1 MDQFQQFD
9 ISDFF
14 NQLEEPLFLMDSE
27 EIIFFNKHFL
37 ENYQAVGDS
46 WKNYFGQDKALVE
59 VERFFAGENG
69 SLPKVQANLV
79 SKTGE
84 EVALEW
90 CFTPLPS
97 SYSSRFLI
105 AKGQK
110 IQKSTPSA
118 SVSRHNL
125 EDAIGRE
132 HRYMQSILTNYHDL
146 IAIFDREGNYLYV
159 SNSVEKNVGI
169 PASDLL
175 GRNYKEFVAAGI
187 FEIVKGS
194 FEEILNSKEEV
205 ALDFWINLSTGR
217 RIYLESFARNL
228 LDHPQ
233 IQGILFSSR
242 DITEFILTEQSLQR
256 RYEIENQINLISAQL
271 INGRW
276 SNLEDEFDKALIQFG
291 EMLKAEESKILIIN
305 RDTRELEVLN
315 QWSRTGDQSTVTS
328 PRYFALVNSVKG
340 ELENGKVVQRP
351 LKIKI
356 KVSREEVERRM
367 LLIPLIS
374 AQKLLGII
382 QFEFNP
388 AVFFLAEKEIQIFR
402 QLGDI
407 LAGAYLG
414 SQMMRRLQRNENL
427 LANTE
432 ILSNSGS
439 WRFGAHNKRFHFSG
453 GLSKL
458 LGMGDRPII
467 TDFAALIYKIDKAY
481 RKEFIQNLKQA
492 SDQLQRTSGEFTITG
507 KEGKQRY
514 ISYEIEGKRD
524 YLSQGLEIY
533 GFCTDITHKRAAD
546 GYLKLQSQILAQV
559 SDPIVVTNL
568 SLEVIY
574 LNEAAAQLC
583 CPETSQ
589 FFRGKLEDLLEIDWR
604 KNESLKDLAESL
616 NHKQN
621 WKSEQFVT
629 TKHTAASPFEIT
641 MQPIFSEGDEKIG
654 YSFIL
659 HSLAEKYK
667 SEQVAR
673 RAKLIIENSPVVL
686 FRVDPS
692 DHYRIKYIS
701 ENINRFGY
709 DADHLMSEEISFL
722 DLVHPDDKEVI
733 LDLARIQTV
742 EEGIKSFSGEYRIRT
757 TQGEFIWVEDRTSDV
772 KDEVGNIILHEG
784 LFQDISDRKR
794 IDTIQKERDK
804 QYRVLASNIPRTNI
818 FLLDAQRRYILAE
831 GSNFASWGLKR
842 EDFEGRHLSELQLT
856 SYQQVSELLD
866 RVYFDREI
874 VESEFSLNGRQYH
887 RIIRPIIEN
896 DQVQYA
902 LSIIRDIQDEYQAK
916 QDLINSEEKYRSLVE
931 ESTEIIFSLSE
942 TFMLQYVSPN
952 VKQFLDYN
960 ADEVTGKSLFEFLN
974 PDDLDQFRMMLE
986 EKQDLLSST
995 QFLEFRLRHRNGTY
1009 KIFSSNG
1016 KLIQD
1021 KSGQQRYYTGVARD
1035 VSKLKE
1041 AEQEL
1046 RVAKE
1051 KAEQASLVKSQF
1063 LSVMSHEIR
1072 TPMNAVIGLTH
1083 FLMDEN
1089 PRPDQLENLKTL
1101 QFSAE
1106 NLMALIND
1114 ILDYNKIDSGKVELE
1129 RTTFDLRNVVHRI
1142 VHSHSFQANE
1152 KNLRLSC
1159 EIDEAIPETLVG
1171 DPLRLGQ
1178 VVNNLVSNAVKFTEK
1193 GFVRISLS
1201 RENVRN
1207 GKTDIKFRFE
1217 DSGIGIPD
1225 AKKNSIFE
1233 AFTQASSSTTR
1244 KYGGTGLGLAIVKR
1258 LVELYGGDI
1267 HLTDRIGGGSVFEFV
1282 IPFGEVIQ
1290 PRLETE
1296 QSIAASSKSL
1306 EKASILVAEDNVVNQ
1321 ILIRKFLTKWNAGEL
1336 FIASDGKEAL
1346 EIFEQHSFDLV
1357 LLDLQ
1362 MPELDGFEVAISIRG
1377 NKDRKKSR
1385 IPILA
1390 LTAASYNEVK
1400 DELNQAGFDEFIPKP
1415 FSPEVLYEKISKVL
1429 NSKEQA

>member
-46 WKNYFGQDKALVE
+46 WKSYFALDKALVE

-110 IQKSTPSA
+110 FQKSTPSA

-659 HSLAEKYK
+659 HSLAE
-667 SEQVAR
+667 
-673 RAKLIIENSPVVL
+673 
-686 FRVDPS
+686 
-692 DHYRIKYIS
+692 
-701 ENINRFGY
+701 
-709 DADHLMSEEISFL
+709 
-722 DLVHPDDKEVI
+722 
-733 LDLARIQTV
+733 
-742 EEGIKSFSGEYRIRT
+742 
-757 TQGEFIWVEDRTSDV
+757 
-772 KDEVGNIILHEG
+772 
-784 LFQDISDRKR
+784 
-794 IDTIQKERDK
+794 
-804 QYRVLASNIPRTNI
+804 
-818 FLLDAQRRYILAE
+818 
-831 GSNFASWGLKR
+831 
-842 EDFEGRHLSELQLT
+842 
-856 SYQQVSELLD
+856 
-866 RVYFDREI
+866 
-874 VESEFSLNGRQYH
+874 
-887 RIIRPIIEN
+887 
-896 DQVQYA
+896 
-902 LSIIRDIQDEYQAK
+902 
-916 QDLINSEEKYRSLVE
+916 
-931 ESTEIIFSLSE
+931 
-942 TFMLQYVSPN
+942 
-952 VKQFLDYN
+952 
-960 ADEVTGKSLFEFLN
+960 
-974 PDDLDQFRMMLE
+974 
-986 EKQDLLSST
+986 
-995 QFLEFRLRHRNGTY
+995 
-1009 KIFSSNG
+1009 
-1016 KLIQD
+1016 
-1021 KSGQQRYYTGVARD
+1021 
-1035 VSKLKE
+1035 
-1041 AEQEL
+1041 
-1046 RVAKE
+1046 
-1051 KAEQASLVKSQF
+1051 
-1063 LSVMSHEIR
+1063 
-1072 TPMNAVIGLTH
+1072 
-1083 FLMDEN
+1083 
-1089 PRPDQLENLKTL
+1089 
-1101 QFSAE
+1101 
-1106 NLMALIND
+1106 
-1114 ILDYNKIDSGKVELE
+1114 
-1129 RTTFDLRNVVHRI
+1129 
-1142 VHSHSFQANE
+1142 
-1152 KNLRLSC
+1152 
-1159 EIDEAIPETLVG
+1159 
-1171 DPLRLGQ
+1171 
-1178 VVNNLVSNAVKFTEK
+1178 
-1193 GFVRISLS
+1193 
-1201 RENVRN
+1201 
-1207 GKTDIKFRFE
+1207 
-1217 DSGIGIPD
+1217 
-1225 AKKNSIFE
+1225 
-1233 AFTQASSSTTR
+1233 
-1244 KYGGTGLGLAIVKR
+1244 
-1258 LVELYGGDI
+1258 
-1267 HLTDRIGGGSVFEFV
+1267 
-1282 IPFGEVIQ
+1282 
-1290 PRLETE
+1290 
-1296 QSIAASSKSL
+1296 
-1306 EKASILVAEDNVVNQ
+1306 
-1321 ILIRKFLTKWNAGEL
+1321 
-1336 FIASDGKEAL
+1336 
-1346 EIFEQHSFDLV
+1346 
-1357 LLDLQ
+1357 
-1362 MPELDGFEVAISIRG
+1362 
-1377 NKDRKKSR
+1377 
-1385 IPILA
+1385 
-1390 LTAASYNEVK
+1390 
-1400 DELNQAGFDEFIPKP
+1400 
-1415 FSPEVLYEKISKVL
+1415 
-1429 NSKEQA
+1429 